1 MKGIYKNK
9 TANKNKCCMIESSLL
24 KLRNNTKI
32 ASIFVLFMSV
42 QIILEKFWF
51 QGRWSKFTF
60 FLSLLM
66 NAPIKYGQ
74 NA

>member
-32 ASIFVLFMSV
+32 ASIFVFMSV
-42 QIILEKFWF
+42 QIILEKFRF